1 MKFKHQTLH
10 LPGSSPR
17 FGSGFSALAYEPPL
31 PLGLV
36 SGLGA
41 GPQDSLPQVDLME
54 IPARDH
60 NDQESRLPVP
70 SGTRDGKDLP
80 ELAWL
85 LPCGHW
91 GRE

>member
-10 LPGSSPR
+10 LPG
-17 FGSGFSALAYEPPL
+17 FSAPAYEPPL

-36 SGLGA
+36 SGLED
-41 GPQDSLPQVDLME
+41 GPQDSLPQVDFME
-54 IPARDH
+54 IPARGH

-80 ELAWL
+80 ELPWL